1 MKKKSFIRSL
11 MVSYLWTAILPLAV
25 ILGIFFVNTVK
36 NSQNIVEEK
45 AESSARLISAQ
56 IQSLMDNM
64 SFLSVHLVNNI
75 MFSAKGLNYPHNT
88 LVKEEQYYSGIQSE
102 CCSYAIEDSLYRV
115 IFFTDRGYY
124 IKSEEYNVDYNCRY
138 RLPGEEL
145 EGIGWLETAR
155 TNYGKSL
162 ILPVNGHKIP
172 LDDRK
177 TLTLARAIRDPGK
190 VVGYLCI
197 QVEAEYL
204 DEIFKIG
211 EQSGAEVLLFD
222 SSQGETVYS
231 TSGFPSELVRTED
244 QTADLSLLEKDYLV
258 IREEE
263 LNGLTTVLISPR
275 KEIYASA
282 LQEICILLVEGIG
295 LLVLTVFFI
304 CYYTRKMTKPL
315 KVLTAQMSSMTLEN
329 LNAGEENTVPPSYD
343 EIRYLYEG
351 YQDMQRH
358 LDQMIQKEIASKTLR
373 IQERLS
379 SLQAQI
385 NPHFLYN
392 TLNVIGIMGS
402 EARQPRI
409 YRACLRLSSLLR
421 YSIADKN
428 DSASTI
434 GMEIENITGYLEL
447 MKLRFEH
454 HVEYRIQCG
463 QELEN
468 VEVPRLFLQPF
479 VENVFEH
486 AYNGEQRVVHILI
499 SCRQEGEWTA
509 ISVMDDGR
517 GMGEEELEHLKERIE
532 EHKNTPVSEQIKK
545 MKDGIGVENT
555 IMRLSFFFGEDFR
568 YSLENREEGGF
579 RVLLMIK
586 RKVTEEDEKDQSADC
601 GG

>member
-1 MKKKSFIRSL
+1 MKKKSFMRSL
-11 MVSYLWTAILPLAV
+11 MVSYLWIAILPLAV
-25 ILGIFFVNTVK
+25 ILAIFFVNTVK
-36 NSQNIVEEK
+36 NSQNNVEEK

-64 SFLSVHLVNNI
+64 SFLSIHLVNNI
-75 MFSAKGLNYPHNT
+75 MYSAKGLNYPHNT
-88 LVKEEQYYSGIQSE
+88 LVKEEQYYSEIQSE
-102 CCSYAIEDSLYRV
+102 CCSYAIEDSLYNV
-115 IFFTDRGYY
+115 VFFTDRGYY

-138 RLPGEEL
+138 RLPEEEL

-155 TNYGKSL
+155 SNYGKSL
-162 ILPVNGHKIP
+162 ILPVDGHKIP
-172 LDDRK
+172 LDSRK
-177 TLTLARAIRDPGK
+177 TLTMARAIRDPGK

-211 EQSGAEVLLFD
+211 EQSGAQVLLYD
-222 SSQGETVYS
+222 RSSGNTVYS
-231 TSGFPSELVRTED
+231 TSDFPAEFVKPENRTMDLKQSEN
-244 QTADLSLLEKDYLV
+244 QTMDLEQLKKDYLV
-258 IREEE
+258 IKEEE

-282 LQEICILLVEGIG
+282 LKEIGILLVEGVG
-295 LLVLTVFFI
+295 LLALTVFFI

-329 LNAGEENTVPPSYD
+329 LNAGEEDTDTPSYD

-351 YQDMQRH
+351 YRDMQKR

-402 EARQPRI
+402 EARHPQI
-409 YRACLRLSSLLR
+409 YNACLRLSSLLR

-434 GMEIENITGYLEL
+434 GLEIQNITGYLEL

-454 HVEYRIQCG
+454 HVEYSIQCG

-468 VEVPRLFLQPF
+468 VEVPRLILQPF

-486 AYNGEQRVVHILI
+486 AYNGEQRIVKILI
-499 SCRQEGEWTA
+499 SCVQEGEW
-509 ISVMDDGR
+509 ISVSVEDDGK
-517 GMGEEELEHLKERIE
+517 GMAEGELDDLKGRIE
-532 EHKNTPVSEQIKK
+532 EHKNTPVSEQIRK

-555 IMRLSFFFGEDFR
+555 IMRLSFFFGKDFR

-579 RVLLMIK
+579 RVLLLIK
-586 RKVTEEDEKDQSADC
+586 RKVT
-601 GG
+601 

>member
-1 MKKKSFIRSL
+1 MKKKSFMRSL
-11 MVSYLWTAILPLAV
+11 MVSYLWIAILPLAV
-25 ILGIFFVNTVK
+25 ILAIFFVNTVK
-36 NSQNIVEEK
+36 NSQNNVEEK

-64 SFLSVHLVNNI
+64 SFLSIHLVNNI
-75 MFSAKGLNYPHNT
+75 MYSAKGLNYPHNT
-88 LVKEEQYYSGIQSE
+88 LVKEEQYYSEIQSE
-102 CCSYAIEDSLYRV
+102 CCSYAIEDSLYNV
-115 IFFTDRGYY
+115 VFFTDRGYY

-138 RLPGEEL
+138 RLPEEEL
-145 EGIGWLETAR
+145 EGIGWLEAAR
-155 TNYGKSL
+155 SNYGKSL
-162 ILPVNGHKIP
+162 ILPVDGHKIP
-172 LDDRK
+172 LDGRK
-177 TLTLARAIRDPGK
+177 TLTMARAIRDPGK

-211 EQSGAEVLLFD
+211 EQSGAQVLLYD
-222 SSQGETVYS
+222 RSSGNTVYS
-231 TSGFPSELVRTED
+231 TSDFPVELVKTENRTMDLKQSEN
-244 QTADLSLLEKDYLV
+244 QTMDFEQLKKDYLV
-258 IREEE
+258 IKEEE

-282 LQEICILLVEGIG
+282 LKEIGILLVEGVG
-295 LLVLTVFFI
+295 LLALTVLFI

-329 LNAGEENTVPPSYD
+329 LNAGEENTDSPSYD

-351 YQDMQRH
+351 YRDMQKR

-402 EARQPRI
+402 EARQPQI
-409 YRACLRLSSLLR
+409 YNACLRLSSLLR

-434 GMEIENITGYLEL
+434 GLEIQNITGYLEL

-454 HVEYRIQCG
+454 HVEYSIQCG

-486 AYNGEQRVVHILI
+486 AYNGEQRIVKILI
-499 SCRQEGEWTA
+499 SCRQEGEW
-509 ISVMDDGR
+509 ISVSVEDDGK
-517 GMGEEELEHLKERIE
+517 GMAEGELDDLKERIE
-532 EHKNTPVSEQIKK
+532 EHKNTPVSEQIRK

-555 IMRLSFFFGEDFR
+555 IMRLSFFFGKDFR

-579 RVLLMIK
+579 RVLLLIK
-586 RKVTEEDEKDQSADC
+586 RKVT
-601 GG
+601 